1 MPTDTKDF
9 FYAISQHLNPL
20 SANTTKW
27 SNTLYPMNC
36 FSVFDPF
43 VGLVLKGLL
52 YLIQKWI
59 LILLI
64 NQFQPNVAFYIET
77 SHLVCSALHWAEN
90 GLNG

>member
-1 MPTDTKDF
+1 
-9 FYAISQHLNPL
+9 
-20 SANTTKW
+20 
-27 SNTLYPMNC
+27 MNC
-36 FSVFDPF
+36 FSVFDPV
-43 VGLVLKGLL
+43 VGLALKGLL

-77 SHLVCSALHWAEN
+77 SHLLRSALHWAEN